1 MQIQVL
7 DAVKRINRGIV
18 TVTAFNQQYEALL
31 TVTSTLAIHVVVA
44 EAKRVFDEATLT
56 GYWKL
61 PVIKGLNYQTPTHP
75 AGVTD
80 ETGAFKC
87 QPDELVTFSIESL
100 ALTTTTCVA
109 ILETKTTNSVS
120 LNSASTDG
128 FKDWQDEEGKQVII
142 TKILF
147 GLFDESI
154 KTAFYQE
161 DEALKFITVELTE
174 VQKGNTAN
182 QSLDANDLSV
192 MVQDVLGTT
201 EAVVLLTTE
210 QAINMVTSG

>member
-1 MQIQVL
+1 M
-7 DAVKRINRGIV
+7 
-18 TVTAFNQQYEALL
+18 
-31 TVTSTLAIHVVVA
+31 
-44 EAKRVFDEATLT
+44 FDEATLT

>member
-1 MQIQVL
+1 MQIQAL

-31 TVTSTLAIHVVVA
+31 TVISTLAIHVVVA
-44 EAKRVFDEATLT
+44 EAKRVFDEAILT

-80 ETGAFKC
+80 ETGSFKC
-87 QPDELVTFSIESL
+87 QLDELVTFSIESL

-182 QSLDANDLSV
+182 QSLRC
-192 MVQDVLGTT
+192 
-201 EAVVLLTTE
+201 E
-210 QAINMVTSG
+210 